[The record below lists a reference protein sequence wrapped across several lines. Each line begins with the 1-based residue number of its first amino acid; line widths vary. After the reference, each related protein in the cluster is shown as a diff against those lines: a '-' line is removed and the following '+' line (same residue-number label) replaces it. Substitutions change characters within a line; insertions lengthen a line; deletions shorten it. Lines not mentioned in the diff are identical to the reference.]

1 MFEKWNA
8 LSGLWSYKKK
18 KEEEVAPVRLRNKLL
33 IRDTQ
38 GVVHTATV
46 EDWYE
51 GEDFL
56 SPWQEFFVW
65 YMTSDTPAFRLVM
78 DDSCL
83 LLVRAHIAS
92 ALVKVEEVT

>member
-1 MFEKWNA
+1 MFEKWSV

-18 KEEEVAPVRLRNKLL
+18 KEEEVAPVRLRNKLV

-51 GEDFL
+51 GGGF
-56 SPWQEFFVW
+56 P
-65 YMTSDTPAFRLVM
+65 
-78 DDSCL
+78 
-83 LLVRAHIAS
+83 
-92 ALVKVEEVT
+92 